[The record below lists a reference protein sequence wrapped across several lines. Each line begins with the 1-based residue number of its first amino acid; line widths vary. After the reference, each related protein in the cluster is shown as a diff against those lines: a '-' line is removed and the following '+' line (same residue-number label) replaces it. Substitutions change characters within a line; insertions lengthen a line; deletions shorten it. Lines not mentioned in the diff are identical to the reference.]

1 MAGTARPFLYTNGL
15 LSSLYAVK
23 TARRYLA
30 TEIYRSSSIV
40 LAALVGLFS
49 FFAVVDDLDQVG
61 RGGFKLYHLLFLEVL
76 ALPTRIYDILPIGL
90 LIGAILAL
98 AALAQRHELV
108 ILRVS
113 GVSGMRLL
121 AMLWMVSVP
130 VMILA
135 LILAEW
141 LTPVAEVKLNETR
154 LTITGS
160 AGGRSSGVLRSGYW
174 FKEDTAAGE
183 RIINVA
189 ALQAGGGASEVT
201 LYDFTPERRLASV
214 IQAKTANFGTNEL
227 RLHDVAVTTIAP
239 TLESSLHGGTRVT
252 DAPVKVTR
260 EAERTVSTTLT
271 PELLLARVLTPERMS
286 FTDLLDYVG
295 YLNRNHLVSDRQIVA
310 IWRKLIY
317 PFTLL
322 AMITIA
328 APIGFMQTRRGGVGV
343 KVFLG
348 ILLGVGFFM
357 LNQLALNVG
366 MLNRWPAWVTAV
378 APNALALGLA
388 LLAMLNMEYGNL
400 LRARW
405 RQPAGNAA

>member
-1 MAGTARPFLYTNGL
+1 MN
-15 LSSLYAVK
+15 

-30 TEIYRSSSIV
+30 TEIYRSSSVV
-40 LAALVGLFS
+40 LMALVGLFS
-49 FFAVVDDLDQVG
+49 FFALVDDLDQVG
-61 RGGFKLYHLLFLEVL
+61 RGGFKLYHLLFLELL

-98 AALAQRHELV
+98 AGLAQRHELV

-121 AMLWMVSVP
+121 GMLWLVSVP
-130 VMILA
+130 VMMLA
-135 LILAEW
+135 IVLAEW
-141 LTPVAEVKLNETR
+141 LTPAAEIKLNETR
-154 LTITGS
+154 LSITGS

-174 FKEDTAAGE
+174 FKEDAPNGE

-189 ALQAGGGASEVT
+189 TMQAGGSATDVT
-201 LYDFTPERRLASV
+201 LYDFTSSRQLAS
-214 IQAKTANFGTNEL
+214 ITQAKTGSFGTNEL
-227 RLHDVAVTTIAP
+227 RLHDVAITTVSP
-239 TLESSLHGGTRVT
+239 TLESALHAGARATE
-252 DAPVKVTR
+252 APVVVTH
-260 EAERTVSTTLT
+260 EAERVVPTTLT

-295 YLNRNHLVSDRQIVA
+295 YLNKNHLTSDRQIVA

-343 KVFLG
+343 KIFLG

-357 LNQLALNVG
+357 LNQLSLNVG

-378 APNALALGLA
+378 APNALALGAA
-388 LLAMLNMEYGNL
+388 LLAMLGMEYGNL

-405 RQPAGNAA
+405 RQAAGATT

>member
-1 MAGTARPFLYTNGL
+1 M
-15 LSSLYAVK
+15 K

-30 TEIYRSSSIV
+30 TEIYRSSSVV
-40 LAALVGLFS
+40 LMALVGLFS
-49 FFAVVDDLDQVG
+49 FFALVDDLDQVG
-61 RGGFKLYHLLFLEVL
+61 RGGFKLYHLLFLELL

-98 AALAQRHELV
+98 AGLAQRHELV

-121 AMLWMVSVP
+121 GMLWLVSVP
-130 VMILA
+130 VMLLA
-135 LILAEW
+135 IVLAEW
-141 LTPVAEVKLNETR
+141 LTPAAEIKLNETR

-174 FKEDTAAGE
+174 FKEDAPGGE
-183 RIINVA
+183 RIINVGTM
-189 ALQAGGGASEVT
+189 QAGGSATDVT
-201 LYDFTPERRLASV
+201 LYDFTSSRQLAS
-214 IQAKTANFGTNEL
+214 ITQAKTGSFGTNEL
-227 RLHDVAVTTIAP
+227 RLHDVAITTVSP
-239 TLESSLHGGTRVT
+239 TLESSLHAGTRAT
-252 DAPVKVTR
+252 QAPVVVTR

-295 YLNRNHLVSDRQIVA
+295 YLNKNHLTSDRQIVA

-328 APIGFMQTRRGGVGV
+328 APVGFMQTRRGGVGV
-343 KVFLG
+343 KIFLG

-388 LLAMLNMEYGNL
+388 LLAMLGMEYGNL

-405 RQPAGNAA
+405 RQAAGAAT

>member
-1 MAGTARPFLYTNGL
+1 VN
-15 LSSLYAVK
+15 

-30 TEIYRSSSIV
+30 TEIYRSSSVV
-40 LAALVGLFS
+40 LMALVGLFS
-49 FFAVVDDLDQVG
+49 FFALVDDLDQVG
-61 RGGFKLYHLLFLEVL
+61 RGGFKLYHLLFLELL

-98 AALAQRHELV
+98 AGLAQRHELV

-121 AMLWMVSVP
+121 GMLWLVSVP

-135 LILAEW
+135 IMLAEW
-141 LTPVAEVKLNETR
+141 LTPAAEIKLNETR

-174 FKEDTAAGE
+174 FKEDTPGGE
-183 RIINVA
+183 RIINVGT
-189 ALQAGGGASEVT
+189 LQAGGGASGVT
-201 LYDFTPERRLASV
+201 LYDFTSARQLAS
-214 IQAKTANFGTNEL
+214 ITQAKAASFGTNEL
-227 RLHDVAVTTIAP
+227 RLHDVAITAISP
-239 TLESSLHGGTRVT
+239 SLESSLHGGARATE
-252 DAPVKVTR
+252 APVVVTR

-295 YLNRNHLVSDRQIVA
+295 YLNKNHLTSDRQIVA

-343 KVFLG
+343 KIFLG

-357 LNQLALNVG
+357 LNQLSLNVG

-378 APNALALGLA
+378 APNALALGVA
-388 LLAMLNMEYGNL
+388 LLAMLGMEYGNL

-405 RQPAGNAA
+405 RQAAGAAS

>member
-1 MAGTARPFLYTNGL
+1 MN
-15 LSSLYAVK
+15 

-30 TEIYRSSSIV
+30 TEIYRSSSVV
-40 LAALVGLFS
+40 LMALVGLFS
-49 FFAVVDDLDQVG
+49 FFALVDDLDQVG
-61 RGGFKLYHLLFLEVL
+61 RGGFKLYHLLFLELL

-98 AALAQRHELV
+98 AGLAQRHELV

-121 AMLWMVSVP
+121 GMLWLVSVP

-135 LILAEW
+135 IMLAEW
-141 LTPVAEVKLNETR
+141 LTPAAEIKLNETR

-174 FKEDTAAGE
+174 FKEDTPGGE
-183 RIINVA
+183 RIINVGT
-189 ALQAGGGASEVT
+189 LQAGGGASDVT
-201 LYDFTPERRLASV
+201 LYDFTSARQLAS
-214 IQAKTANFGTNEL
+214 ITQAKAASFGTNEL
-227 RLHDVAVTTIAP
+227 RLHDVAITTISP
-239 TLESSLHGGTRVT
+239 SLESSLHGGARATE
-252 DAPVKVTR
+252 APVVVNR

-295 YLNRNHLVSDRQIVA
+295 YLNKNHLTSDRQIVA

-343 KVFLG
+343 KIFLG

-357 LNQLALNVG
+357 LNQLSLNVG

-378 APNALALGLA
+378 APNALALGVA
-388 LLAMLNMEYGNL
+388 LLAMLGMEYGNL

-405 RQPAGNAA
+405 RQAAGAAS

>member
-1 MAGTARPFLYTNGL
+1 M
-15 LSSLYAVK
+15 K

-30 TEIYRSSSIV
+30 SEIYRSSAIV
-40 LAALVGLFS
+40 LVALVGLFS

-61 RGGFKLYHLLFLEVL
+61 RGGFRLYHLLFLELL

-90 LIGAILAL
+90 LIGSILAL
-98 AALAQRHELV
+98 AGLAQRHELV

-121 AMLWMVSVP
+121 GMLWVIAVP
-130 VMILA
+130 VMVLA

-141 LTPVAEVKLNETR
+141 LTPVAEVKLNETK
-154 LTITGS
+154 LAITGS
-160 AGGRSSGVLRSGYW
+160 AGGRTSGILRSGYW
-174 FKEDTAAGE
+174 FKEDTASGE
-183 RIINVA
+183 RIINVG
-189 ALQAGGGASEVT
+189 ALQAGGGAANVT
-201 LYDFTPERRLASV
+201 LYDFTPERQLSTV
-214 IQAKTANFGTNEL
+214 IAAATANFATNEL
-227 RLHDVAVTTIAP
+227 RLQDVTVTTVAP
-239 TLESSLHGGTRVT
+239 SIESSLREGARPT
-252 DAPVKVTR
+252 APPVKVTK
-260 EAERTVSTTLT
+260 EAERTVPTTLT

-295 YLNRNHLVSDRQIVA
+295 YLNKNHLVSDRQIVA

-343 KVFLG
+343 KMFVG
-348 ILLGVGFFM
+348 ILLGVAFFM
-357 LNQLALNVG
+357 LNQLSLNVG

-378 APNALALGLA
+378 APNALGLALA
-388 LLAMLNMEYGNL
+388 LLAMLGMEYGNL

-405 RQPAGNAA
+405 RQPAGGAA

>member
-1 MAGTARPFLYTNGL
+1 MN
-15 LSSLYAVK
+15 

-30 TEIYRSSSIV
+30 TEIYRSSSVV
-40 LAALVGLFS
+40 LMALVGLFS
-49 FFAVVDDLDQVG
+49 FFALVDDLDQVG
-61 RGGFKLYHLLFLEVL
+61 RGGFKLYHLLFLELL

-98 AALAQRHELV
+98 AGLAQRHELV

-121 AMLWMVSVP
+121 GMLWLVSVP
-130 VMILA
+130 VMLLA
-135 LILAEW
+135 IVLAEW
-141 LTPVAEVKLNETR
+141 LTPAAEIKLNETR

-174 FKEDTAAGE
+174 FKEDAPSGE
-183 RIINVA
+183 RIINVGTM
-189 ALQAGGGASEVT
+189 QAGGSATDVT
-201 LYDFTPERRLASV
+201 LYDFTSSRQLAS
-214 IQAKTANFGTNEL
+214 ITQAKTASFGTNEL
-227 RLHDVAVTTIAP
+227 RLHDVAVTTVSP
-239 TLESSLHGGTRVT
+239 TLESALHAGTRAT
-252 DAPVKVTR
+252 EAPVVVTH

-295 YLNRNHLVSDRQIVA
+295 YLNKNHLTSNRQIVA

-343 KVFLG
+343 KIFLG

-357 LNQLALNVG
+357 LNQLSLNVG

-378 APNALALGLA
+378 APNALALGAA
-388 LLAMLNMEYGNL
+388 LLAMLAMEYGNL

-405 RQPAGNAA
+405 RQAAGAAA

>member
-1 MAGTARPFLYTNGL
+1 M
-15 LSSLYAVK
+15 K

-30 TEIYRSSSIV
+30 TEIYRSSSVV
-40 LAALVGLFS
+40 LMALVGLFS
-49 FFAVVDDLDQVG
+49 FFALVDDLDQVG
-61 RGGFKLYHLLFLEVL
+61 RGGFKLYHLLFLELL

-98 AALAQRHELV
+98 AGLAQRHELV

-121 AMLWMVSVP
+121 GMLWLVSVP
-130 VMILA
+130 VMMLA
-135 LILAEW
+135 IVLAEW
-141 LTPVAEVKLNETR
+141 LTPAAEIKLNETR

-174 FKEDTAAGE
+174 FKEDAATGE
-183 RIINVA
+183 RIINVGA
-189 ALQAGGGASEVT
+189 MQAGGGASDVT
-201 LYDFTPERRLASV
+201 LYDFTPSRQLAS
-214 IQAKTANFGTNEL
+214 ITQAKTASFGTNEL
-227 RLHDVAVTTIAP
+227 RLHDVAITTVSP
-239 TLESSLHGGTRVT
+239 TLESSLHAGTRAT
-252 DAPVKVTR
+252 QAPVVVTR

-295 YLNRNHLVSDRQIVA
+295 YLNKNHLTSDRQIVA

-328 APIGFMQTRRGGVGV
+328 APVGFMQTRRGGVGV
-343 KVFLG
+343 KIFLG

-378 APNALALGLA
+378 APNALALGAA
-388 LLAMLNMEYGNL
+388 LLAMLGMEYGNL

-405 RQPAGNAA
+405 RQAAGATT

>member
-1 MAGTARPFLYTNGL
+1 MN
-15 LSSLYAVK
+15 

-30 TEIYRSSSIV
+30 TEIYRSSSVV
-40 LAALVGLFS
+40 LMALVGLFS
-49 FFAVVDDLDQVG
+49 FFALVDDLDQVG
-61 RGGFKLYHLLFLEVL
+61 RGGFKLYHLLFLELL

-98 AALAQRHELV
+98 AGLAQRHELV

-121 AMLWMVSVP
+121 GMLWLVSVP

-135 LILAEW
+135 IMLAEW
-141 LTPVAEVKLNETR
+141 LTPAAEIKLNETR

-174 FKEDTAAGE
+174 FKEDTPGGE
-183 RIINVA
+183 RIINVGT
-189 ALQAGGGASEVT
+189 LQAGGGASDVT
-201 LYDFTPERRLASV
+201 LYDFTSARQLAS
-214 IQAKTANFGTNEL
+214 ITQAKAASFGTNEL
-227 RLHDVAVTTIAP
+227 RLHDVAITTISP
-239 TLESSLHGGTRVT
+239 SLESSLHGGARATE
-252 DAPVKVTR
+252 APVVVTR

-295 YLNRNHLVSDRQIVA
+295 YLNKNHLTSDRQIVA

-343 KVFLG
+343 KIFLG

-357 LNQLALNVG
+357 LNQLSLNVG

-378 APNALALGLA
+378 APNALALGVA
-388 LLAMLNMEYGNL
+388 LLAMLGMEYGNL

-405 RQPAGNAA
+405 RQAAGAAS